1 MPPNSCMKISPEI
14 KKRHTHK
21 KKCWRGANKT
31 GENGASIGVPGYTN
45 ASHPFEGA
53 ASTSVP
59 WYTKASLPFLHF
71 CYKYPHC
78 PFWKN
83 HVEFYV
89 EIDEEIDE
97 KVR

>member
-1 MPPNSCMKISPEI
+1 MVDKD
-14 KKRHTHK
+14 
-21 KKCWRGANKT
+21 GAD
-31 GENGASIGVPGYTN
+31 IGVLGYTN
-45 ASHPFEGA
+45 ASRPFEGA